1 MPISRPDDPIEGLV
15 FDALTRA
22 GIPFVMGRQAKGLD
36 FLMIESDVYI
46 ECKQFH
52 TPRAAEQMARV
63 ENVIVIQGR
72 GAATAFARM
81 IAGNADEME
90 RLRALVPTNHQTS
103 TRWTIERERPDAN
116 EKPRQP

>member
-1 MPISRPDDPIEGLV
+1 MPISRPDDPIEAIV

-36 FLMIESDVYI
+36 FLMTESDVYI

-52 TPRAAEQMARV
+52 TPRTAEQMARV
-63 ENVIVIQGR
+63 GNVIVIQGR

-81 IAGNADEME
+81 IAGSADELE
-90 RLRALVPTNHQTS
+90 KLRALVPTSHQTS
-103 TRWTIERERPDAN
+103 TRWTIERERPN
-116 EKPRQP
+116 EKAPPSP